1 MRDQPKVTSV
11 TLSLLFSSPASQA
24 GVDSSP
30 EIWIGPAASSPQ
42 GRGFARAYH
51 RAIGEKSAGW
61 ASALHDSPIDRWFY
75 LALLAV
81 LTLWCSLMA
90 SGCGN
95 AAAAAAASSN
105 DTGSGSSSS
114 IVISTG
120 SVAFGSVVIG
130 QTASASVSVTNRGA
144 SAIELSAPQIT
155 GQYFSLAGQSA
166 GTVSLDAGSSQ
177 TFNLEFAP
185 LATGAQTGSMIL
197 AAGTETLTVS
207 LSGTGT
213 AAPGVLN
220 GLTCTSGSMT
230 GSGTDSCKVT
240 LNAAA
245 GTGGLTVGLGS
256 SSTAVSV
263 PASVT
268 VPAAATSA
276 KFTATVSVV
285 TTAEAAQL
293 TATVGTVTES
303 YTIQLGAAVPG
314 LTLQSTSVSFGDV
327 SLNSPATQMVLLTSS
342 GTAPL
347 TISAVS
353 VQGAGFSLTA
363 GGSAVTLQPGQTAT
377 LAIQFDPTAT
387 GTVTGAV
394 ALTTNSGTATISLS
408 GTGAAAGTYEVDL
421 NWNAPTDSSDPVAGY
436 DIYRAVSGSSS
447 YALLNSN
454 VDDLA
459 TFADTT
465 VQSGTSYTYYVVSV
479 DASGNQ
485 SAPSNLFTAT
495 VP

>member
-1 MRDQPKVTSV
+1 MDRFFHLTILAALVV
-11 TLSLLFSSPASQA
+11 WLCMNLA
-24 GVDSSP
+24 GCSTTV
-30 EIWIGPAASSPQ
+30 G
-42 GRGFARAYH
+42 ARALNT
-51 RAIGEKSAGW
+51 GQS
-61 ASALHDSPIDRWFY
+61 
-75 LALLAV
+75 
-81 LTLWCSLMA
+81 
-90 SGCGN
+90 
-95 AAAAAAASSN
+95 
-105 DTGSGSSSS
+105 GSGSSDSLVVSTSS
-114 IVISTG
+114 I
-120 SVAFGSVVIG
+120 AFGSVVVG
-130 QTASASVSVTNRGA
+130 QTASASVVVTNNGS
-144 SAIELSAPQIT
+144 SAVQVAAPQIA
-155 GQYFSLAGQSA
+155 GQYFSLTGQNGGA
-166 GTVSLDAGSSQ
+166 VSIGGGSSQ
-177 TFNLEFAP
+177 TFELQFAP
-185 LATGAQTGSMIL
+185 L
-197 AAGTETLTVS
+197 AAGTETGSMTMVAGTDTLTVS

-245 GTGGLTVGLGS
+245 GTGGLTVGLAS

>member
-1 MRDQPKVTSV
+1 MRTQQQVTPV
-11 TLSLLFSSPASQA
+11 TNSKQLYRDLGGRRST
-24 GVDSSP
+24 
-30 EIWIGPAASSPQ
+30 AASGYS
-42 GRGFARAYH
+42 
-51 RAIGEKSAGW
+51 SV
-61 ASALHDSPIDRWFY
+61 DRIFH
-75 LALLAV
+75 LAV
-81 LTLWCSLMA
+81 LAALISWFCMA
-90 SGCGN
+90 LSGCGDMS
-95 AAAAAAASSN
+95 AATAASSN
-105 DTGSGSSSS
+105 ETGSGSSASLVVS
-114 IVISTG
+114 AT
-120 SVAFGSVVIG
+120 SVAFGSVAVG
-130 QTASASVSVTNRGA
+130 QTASAGVEVTNNGS
-144 SAIELSAPQIT
+144 SAVQLSAPQIT
-155 GQYFSLAGQSA
+155 GQYFSLVGQNGGAVSIGAG
-166 GTVSLDAGSSQ
+166 GSQ
-177 TFNLEFAP
+177 TFNLQFAP
-185 LATGAQTGSMIL
+185 MAAGSQTGSMTVT
-197 AAGTETLTVS
+197 AGTDTLTVA
-207 LSGTGT
+207 LSGTGE
-213 AAPGVLN
+213 AAATPAALN
-220 GLTCTSGSMT
+220 GLTCTNSSMT
-230 GSGTDSCKVT
+230 GAGTEACTVT
-240 LNAAA
+240 LTAAA
-245 GTGGLTVGLGS
+245 GSSGLTVNLTS

-293 TATVGTVTES
+293 TATAGTVTES

-327 SLNSPATQMVLLTSS
+327 SLNSPATQTVLLTSS

-363 GGSAVTLQPGQTAT
+363 GGSAVTLQPGQTAM

-485 SAPSNLFTAT
+485 SASSNLFTAT